1 MVKCKWYIQEHSRP
15 GPHINLFWNRK
26 VAGAHWKE
34 LSPTPLPEA
43 KPGVPWGP
51 QFTKFPLN
59 DWAWFTAAW
68 AKLKDWWY
76 PLGRPTPKPTL
87 EDRLKVIV
95 KVLDG
100 TFYFPYS
107 PQASGII
114 VGTVSSKIH
123 SIYF

>member
-1 MVKCKWYIQEHSRP
+1 M
-15 GPHINLFWNRK
+15 
-26 VAGAHWKE
+26 AGAHRKE

-51 QFTKFPLN
+51 QFTKVPLN
-59 DWAWFTAAW
+59 DWAWFTAGW
-68 AKLKDWWY
+68 AKLKGWWY
-76 PLGRPTPKPTL
+76 PLGLPTPKPTL

-95 KVLDG
+95 NLLDG

-114 VGTVSSKIH
+114 DCWNSFLKNPLR
-123 SIYF
+123 IYFYLSHVLVHTP